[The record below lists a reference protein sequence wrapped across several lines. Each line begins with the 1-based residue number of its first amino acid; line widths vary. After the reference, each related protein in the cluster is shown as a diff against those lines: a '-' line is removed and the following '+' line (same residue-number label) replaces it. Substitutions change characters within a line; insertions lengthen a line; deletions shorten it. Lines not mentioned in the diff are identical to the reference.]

1 MRIHDECINLF
12 SLSFGW
18 EHLQKHKPEFTCHT
32 GYEGKGST
40 VDHLSCHISL
50 NSSSY
55 MHFLLSTQFSSHTHK
70 W

>member
-1 MRIHDECINLF
+1 MGIHDECINLF

-40 VDHLSCHISL
+40 VDHWIIQSKDGLKGGGGSL
-50 NSSSY
+50 
-55 MHFLLSTQFSSHTHK
+55 F
-70 W
+70 